1 VKQAE
6 LNFLRLLPPMKLEA
20 KQHILVQHWL
30 MVAQQ
35 LAVDESKGEAALA
48 AGGPAMP
55 KAMTESQAQRSG
67 GR

>member
-1 VKQAE
+1 
-6 LNFLRLLPPMKLEA
+6 MKLEA

-35 LAVDESKGEAALA
+35 LAVDESKGEAPLA

-55 KAMTESQAQRSG
+55 KAMPES
-67 GR
+67 

>member
-1 VKQAE
+1 VKQVE
-6 LNFLRLLPPMKLEA
+6 LNFWRLLPPMKLEA
-20 KQHILVQHWL
+20 KQHILVQHGL

-35 LAVDESKGEAALA
+35 LALDESKGEAAQD

-55 KAMTESQAQRSG
+55 KTMTESQAQRSR